1 MAHEGLRSVRRTQS
15 VHCGQAQ
22 IEEEGMAIS
31 EVTLKKVEPMTMA
44 SIREVV
50 PGYEDMGAHFG
61 EIFAHLGKNRVAPA
75 GPAFA
80 MYYDKGYKEKD
91 IDIESAAPIAGSA
104 PSGDRVKVRE
114 LPGVEQ
120 MACLSLQGSYEGL
133 DEAYGRLIQW
143 IEAHGYHIAGP
154 NREVYIKGP
163 GPEYEPSEFVTEL
176 QFPVHKS

>member
-1 MAHEGLRSVRRTQS
+1 MSV
-15 VHCGQAQ
+15 
-22 IEEEGMAIS
+22 S

-50 PGYEDMGAHFG
+50 SGYEDMGAHFG

-80 MYYDKGYKEKD
+80 MYYDEGYKEKD
-91 IDIESAAPIAGSA
+91 IDVESAVPVGGAA

-120 MACLSLQGSYEGL
+120 MACLTLQGSYEGL

-143 IEAHGYHIAGP
+143 IEAHGYHIVGP
-154 NREVYIKGP
+154 SRELYIKGP
-163 GPEYEPSEFVTEL
+163 GLLTRPSGYVTEL
-176 QFPVHKS
+176 QIPVEKA